1 MVTQKRGFISLYL
14 LYEDVEQDLR
24 CECWVLDRELYQD
37 SRAAVLSEL
46 SSQLDVTSS
55 DQLITEQSA
64 AILYRLLNENRVCPS
79 LRLDARELSGSIVK
93 GHLCYGLHC

>member
-37 SRAAVLSEL
+37 SRGAVLSEL
-46 SSQLDVTSS
+46 RSLLDVTSS
-55 DQLITEQSA
+55 DQWVTEQSA
-64 AILYRLLNENRVCPS
+64 ALLYRLLNENRVCPS
-79 LRLDARELSGSIVK
+79 LRLDAQGAVGI
-93 GHLCYGLHC
+93 HC